1 MHTPQPS
8 PRGPDKKENPS
19 RPSLAARILGKLPA
33 SLSQKV
39 KQAVIAAVLMHH
51 GHPSGADEE
60 VVDNTPLRDE
70 IETMLA
76 TMSQSDDIRIVFKD
90 HRSAVY
96 GRDLLVLGKVDPAF
110 GNITMSDVLRT
121 EIVRKHVRASSQNI
135 KVANTGM
142 HTPRTA

>member
-8 PRGPDKKENPS
+8 PRGPDKKENPTK
-19 RPSLAARILGKLPA
+19 PSLAARILGKLPA
-33 SLSQKV
+33 GIQQKV
-39 KQAVIAAVLMHH
+39 RGAVIAASMYH
-51 GHPSGADEE
+51 GYPPGADEE

-96 GRDLLVLGKVDPAF
+96 GRDLLVLGKVDPSF
-110 GNITMSDVLRT
+110 GNITMHEVLKM
-121 EIVRKHVRASSQNI
+121 EIARKHVRASSQNI
-135 KVANTGM
+135 RVANTGM